1 MDQIRIT
8 GKAESLET
16 QGLNRVAFVDRIIN
30 EIYESKEQKEIT
42 TAHVFHTKQQRQYPQ
57 TRRVVYT
64 PTRGSQ
70 SQYSMSSSPAYIDES
85 DDDEMYRR
93 RIYSTGNGKYNTAK
107 QGPRPPRYH
116 SSQIIQEVAI
126 SYSAP
131 ITISAPSSPLSRPLA
146 SSERANVIDE
156 YSSVHDFITSQRHR
170 QKSISSP
177 ESVERIN
184 ARGRQETEFPVR
196 IAYIGG
202 ESVHSVPITPVSSS
216 TTYRGP
222 AVDSRASTRL
232 AESVVSETT
241 TVQEMTT
248 ITTTSH
254 GRSVSSSEMPG
265 VTELTQRFERGS
277 RSDSTDTVRATGQR
291 PSQRV
296 VVVSKPG
303 PEFVYS
309 SSDDSR
315 VHRVDR
321 PTYSPSDQKSVLSTT
336 VVDIEP
342 PTYRT
347 VTPHYVEERYQLEE
361 QFRSVKSYT
370 SPTKKEPPYKPRE
383 VIIPTDKK
391 TSKETFTGHTVFSSR
406 EQQRE
411 QEVDETRGST
421 PVRSVVEQFESKIEE
436 GRSTPDRRPYQYK
449 EKFEEMS
456 VHEQHRGT
464 QPDQREREVYIP
476 RSDLLPSRKT
486 YTESI
491 TSRKT
496 IGPEKD
502 QQPYKERR
510 EITREEVQRT
520 PSFGGQR
527 ETRERVEQER
537 IAPYREMRE
546 VRLEEVERTTQSR
559 TEDRDMKRE
568 QTPVSPPPSKDYG
581 ETRRREDTSRSETV
595 TTEIVRN
602 FPRVAIPKGRSPTPP
617 RVEKSTLEIAREELL
632 EEKRRREVRRKE
644 REEQE
649 KKDQERREQE
659 RREQE
664 RREQERRD
672 QERREQER
680 RDQER
685 REQERRDQERREQER
700 RDQERREQERR
711 EQERREQERREQERR
726 EQEKREQERRE
737 RERREREESSREYRE
752 TRRSE
757 LYDYERKKET
767 EETTTTTTKPAERTE
782 MPSIYQEEHQ
792 HYSRRSGGIGAR
804 TQPLGGMAHTGA
816 TEFMSGSSVTA
827 GEIRDIR
834 EREKREMRG
843 LNDRLAAYIE
853 QVRFLEAQNRK
864 LSHDLERLTK
874 GKHAPGIRQMY
885 EKEISQSQ
893 TIIAEAKKDYGNLEK
908 EVRGLTAD
916 LTDVRSRFDA
926 AVKARNLGEEDDLI
940 VKLCDLQAQ
949 ICMTKR
955 RNAVIEEECK
965 RIRNENLKLNSDLA
979 SQRQLLEKESLQ
991 RMNYEHQAQALIE
1004 ECKMIASSNN
1014 VKLDK
1019 YKYQDTTEENRAI
1032 FRQGLLE
1039 AIAEIRK
1046 LYDEATSKFRSEME
1060 SWYSKQVIEI
1070 RTGSRHAADAAS
1082 IKEKVKTLRA
1092 ELTEMRSKL
1101 ANLEGRNHILE
1112 KLIQDL
1118 TYQIEDENRVSM
1130 AHLSEKDDEI
1140 RAVRAQCQAIT
1151 VELEKL
1157 IVEKVNLDAEISKYR
1172 QLLEG
1177 EENRTHG
1184 RIISSAS
1191 HSFEPTTQTTLSD
1204 VHVRS
1209 SAMRRVTGT
1218 NRSDTQRSAQGNV
1231 SILEV
1236 ASDGSFVTIE
1246 NTSVSHDEVIGDWK
1260 LRSSG
1265 SGRDITFT
1273 FPKDFRL
1280 TPKSKVTVYARGRGI
1295 HAPPHSLVFE
1305 AEDAFATGGDV
1316 RTYLYNEENQ
1326 ERASLIQRSA
1336 AY

>member
-1 MDQIRIT
+1 
-8 GKAESLET
+8 
-16 QGLNRVAFVDRIIN
+16 
-30 EIYESKEQKEIT
+30 
-42 TAHVFHTKQQRQYPQ
+42 
-57 TRRVVYT
+57 
-64 PTRGSQ
+64 
-70 SQYSMSSSPAYIDES
+70 MSSSPAYIDES
-85 DDDEMYRR
+85 DDDELYRR
-93 RIYSTGNGKYNTAK
+93 RRYSSNGKYTPSK
-107 QGPRPPRYH
+107 HISHPPRYH
-116 SSQIIQEVAI
+116 NSQIVQEVAI

-131 ITISAPSSPLSRPLA
+131 LTISAPSSPLSRPLA
-146 SSERANVIDE
+146 SSERATVDE
-156 YSSVHDFITSQRHR
+156 YSSVQDYVTDQRHHH

-184 ARGRQETEFPVR
+184 ARGRHETEFPVR

-202 ESVHSVPITPVSSS
+202 ESVHSVPITTLSS
-216 TTYRGP
+216 TYRGP
-222 AVDSRASTRL
+222 VVDSRASTRL
-232 AESVVSETT
+232 AGSVVSETT

-254 GRSVSSSEMPG
+254 GRSLSSEMPG

-277 RSDSTDTVRATGQR
+277 RSDSSETVRTGGAGQR
-291 PSQRV
+291 PAPRV

-309 SSDDSR
+309 SSDESR
-315 VHRVDR
+315 VRRIDR
-321 PTYSPSDQKSVLSTT
+321 PTYSPTDQKSVLSTT

-342 PTYRT
+342 PSYRT
-347 VTPHYVEERYQLEE
+347 APPRYVEERYQLEE
-361 QFRSVKSYT
+361 QYRSVKSYT
-370 SPTKKEPPYKPRE
+370 SPKKEPTYKARE
-383 VIIPTDKK
+383 VIIPTTEKK
-391 TSKETFTGHTVFSSR
+391 SSK
-406 EQQRE
+406 QRE
-411 QEVDETRGST
+411 QETDDTRGST

-436 GRSTPDRRPYQYK
+436 GRGTPERRPYHYQ
-449 EKFEEMS
+449 EKIEEMS
-456 VHEQHRGT
+456 VHERRES
-464 QPDQREREVYIP
+464 QPDYRDREIYIP

-491 TSRKT
+491 TSRKALGGET
-496 IGPEKD
+496 D
-502 QQPYKERR
+502 QPYKERR
-510 EITREEVQRT
+510 EITREEVERV
-520 PSFGGQR
+520 PLYGGTRQ
-527 ETRERVEQER
+527 TREREEIER
-537 IAPYREMRE
+537 TAPYREMRE
-546 VRLEEVERTTQSR
+546 VRLEEVERTHSSVNG
-559 TEDRDMKRE
+559 RDFRRDE
-568 QTPVSPPPSKDYG
+568 PSVVSPPPPPPPPPTKIH
-581 ETRRREDTSRSETV
+581 ETTRRREDMSRETV

-602 FPRVAIPKGRSPTPP
+602 FPRVAIPTKPRSPTPP
-617 RVEKSTLEIAREELL
+617 TVLKSTLEIAKEELV
-632 EEKRRREVRRKE
+632 EEKRKKDEKPPTRDYRETTSERYDDLRRKE
-644 REEQE
+644 EKIEEE
-649 KKDQERREQE
+649 KKEEKPPV
-659 RREQE
+659 
-664 RREQERRD
+664 RD
-672 QERREQER
+672 
-680 RDQER
+680 
-685 REQERRDQERREQER
+685 
-700 RDQERREQERR
+700 
-711 EQERREQERREQERR
+711 
-726 EQEKREQERRE
+726 
-737 RERREREESSREYRE
+737 YRE
-752 TRRSE
+752 TRSE
-757 LYDYERKKET
+757 WYDYERKEESLEEKKKEEKPPAKDHRETTSERYEYERREESVEEKKKEEIPPVRPERPYRVAKTESSDSDRKEEIEAKKKEEESRRGFRETRSETYDYERREEIVHDSKKEEKPSSGDDHETRSQKYDYERREET
-767 EETTTTTTKPAERTE
+767 ETSETRKRTEKPE
-782 MPSIYQEEHQ
+782 MPSYYQEEHQ
-792 HYSRRSGGIGAR
+792 HYSRRSGGIGPR
-804 TQPLGGMAHTGA
+804 TQPASGMAHTGA

-874 GKHAPGIRQMY
+874 GKHAPGIRMMY
-885 EKEISQSQ
+885 EKEITQSQ
-893 TIIAEAKKDYGNLEK
+893 NIIAEAKKDYGNLEK

-916 LTDVRSRFDA
+916 LTDIRNRFDA
-926 AVKARNLGEEDDLI
+926 AVKGRNLGDEDDLI

-965 RIRNENLKLNSDLA
+965 RIRGENLKLNSDLA
-979 SQRQLLEKESLQ
+979 AQRQLLEKESLQ

-1070 RTGSRHAADAAS
+1070 RTGSRHTGDASS

-1184 RIISSAS
+1184 RVISTAS
-1191 HSFEPTTQTTLSD
+1191 HSLEPATQTS
-1204 VHVRS
+1204 VNVRS
-1209 SAMRRVTGT
+1209 SAMRRVTGAS
-1218 NRSDTQRSAQGNV
+1218 RFEAQRSAQGNV

-1236 ASDGSFVTIE
+1236 AADGSFVTIE
-1246 NTSVSHDEVIGDWK
+1246 NTSVSHDELIGDWK
-1260 LRSSG
+1260 LRSTG
-1265 SGRDITFT
+1265 SGRDVSFT
-1273 FPKDFRL
+1273 FPKDFKL
-1280 TPKSKVTVYARGRGI
+1280 TPKSKVTVYARGKGV

-1305 AEDAFATGGDV
+1305 AEDSFATGVDV

-1326 ERASLIQRSA
+1326 ERASIVQRSA
-1336 AY
+1336 GF

>member
-1 MDQIRIT
+1 MESPGGEWWLLLRESRRKLLLPTYSIPSNSDSIRKRDVLST
-8 GKAESLET
+8 PP
-16 QGLNRVAFVDRIIN
+16 QGGH
-30 EIYESKEQKEIT
+30 QKEIT

-107 QGPRPPRYH
+107 QGPRPPRYHSSQIIQEQGPRPPRYH

-265 VTELTQRFERGS
+265 VTESFIGLS
-277 RSDSTDTVRATGQR
+277 I
-291 PSQRV
+291 PS
-296 VVVSKPG
+296 
-303 PEFVYS
+303 
-309 SSDDSR
+309 
-315 VHRVDR
+315 
-321 PTYSPSDQKSVLSTT
+321 L
-336 VVDIEP
+336 
-342 PTYRT
+342 
-347 VTPHYVEERYQLEE
+347 LEE

-370 SPTKKEPPYKPRE
+370 SPTKKEAPYKPRE

-711 EQERREQERREQERR
+711 EQERREQERRERERR

-874 GKHAPGIRQMY
+874 GKHAPGIRQ
-885 EKEISQSQ
+885 I
-893 TIIAEAKKDYGNLEK
+893 
-908 EVRGLTAD
+908 
-916 LTDVRSRFDA
+916 FDA

-1014 VKLDK
+1014 VVSNTCKTTIVKYFRFFTISKYNAVQKLDK

-1046 LYDEATSKFRSEME
+1046 LYDEVGESPQTTTSSDASFPATSKFRSEME

-1191 HSFEPTTQTTLSD
+1191 HSFEPTTQTN